1 MAASDTPQGWW
12 MYQGGP
18 AHGGYVTDTPI
29 HSGTVPAGPAQTF
42 TVQLGGPILSVP
54 AVTDGYAYVGVANS
68 HTQPGSNGGGLYRV
82 ELATG
87 TVMPDAYTWPIKLDQ
102 RDSHGFTGM
111 GCTPAVAGGNVYF
124 MGFDGWCYCVS
135 QDNLANLVWK
145 TNLRQQDLA
154 QNQPVTNDFSSI
166 QGIGDDPTQLPPAAG
181 WSSPVVVG
189 NRVYVGIGEGE
200 NPYLY
205 GFVFCL
211 AADTG
216 TVQWVFCTDQLTP
229 NQDNQPNEIPAAVV
243 QLNGGTLP
251 AGFTVVAGDNQPRG
265 ASVWSAIA
273 YDDGQLYVTT
283 GNPVNNNPVDPVDR
297 GLPLPT
303 PDWKDPYLPAG
314 CTQPLGLTNIPA
326 YSYSVLIL
334 DAGTGALKARFTPTQ
349 DTSYRPSDGDI
360 DFGGSAAVFTD
371 SSGQKR
377 VAVANKNGTLFLLD
391 PQTLELVAHRQL
403 LPYDTSGQRI
413 PSVDPHPPQ
422 SEQNVV
428 GPQTPPNCV
437 SDQNW
442 NENYSGVFGAP
453 AVIPS
458 SGLIFVGMGGPNYH
472 NASPG
477 IDYQST
483 PFMRAIQWNP
493 GDKTLADAW
502 QMAPAT
508 FQLPTGPVTVERYVK
523 PAIPT
528 AAQGDLA
535 MYNTPGEA
543 SIGSPAIAND
553 VVFVG
558 THYVALYAFDAADG
572 TLLWSD
578 PLGQQTL
585 GLNGG
590 YGYCMGP
597 AIWQN
602 YVVAGALVQGRDGG
616 VLRIYQWAAAPA
628 PAPAPSGGVS

>member
-1 MAASDTPQGWW
+1 MADSDTQQGWW

-18 AHGGYVTDTPI
+18 GHGGYVTDTPI
-29 HSGTVPAGPAQTF
+29 RSSTIGQGPAQTF

-68 HTQPGSNGGGLYRV
+68 HKQPGSNGGGLYRV
-82 ELATG
+82 ELASG
-87 TVMPDAYTWPIKLDQ
+87 TVMPDAFTWQIELDQ

-111 GCTPAVAGGNVYF
+111 GCTPAVANGNVYF

-154 QNQPVTNDFSSI
+154 QNQPVTNDFPKEWP
-166 QGIGDDPTQLPPAAG
+166 GYPPAAG
-181 WSSPVVVG
+181 WSSPVIVG
-189 NRVYVGIGEGE
+189 NSLYVGIGEGE
-200 NPYLY
+200 NPGLF

-216 TVQWVFCTDQLTP
+216 TVQWVFCTNQLTP
-229 NQDNQPNEIPAAVV
+229 GQDNQPNQIPAQVV
-243 QLNGGTLP
+243 QLQPGQTLP
-251 AGFTVVAGDNQPRG
+251 SMFTAIEAPDDARG

-273 YDDGQLYVTT
+273 YDSGLLYVTT
-283 GNPVNNNPVDPVDR
+283 GNPVNTADTNDVDHGLPVKPNWVDPHAVP
-297 GLPLPT
+297 GCAAVVG
-303 PDWKDPYLPAG
+303 PAS
-314 CTQPLGLTNIPA
+314 IPS
-326 YSYSVLIL
+326 YGYSVLIL
-334 DAGTGALKARFTPTQ
+334 DAATGALKAHYTPTA

-371 SSGQKR
+371 PSGQT
-377 VAVANKNGTLFLLD
+377 VVTVANKNGSLFVLNA
-391 PQTLELVAHRQL
+391 QTLEPLAIHQL

-413 PSVDPHPPQ
+413 PSVDPHPTDQ
-422 SEQNVV
+422 GVS
-428 GPQTPPNCV
+428 PQTPPNCE

-458 SGLIFVGMGGPNYH
+458 QGLIFVGMGGPNYH

-493 GDKTLADAW
+493 STATLQDAW
-502 QMAPAT
+502 PTAPAT

-523 PAIPT
+523 PAVPT
-528 AAQGDLA
+528 DAQPDLA
-535 MYNTPGEA
+535 MYSTPGEA

-558 THYVALYAFDAADG
+558 THYVALYAFSAADG

-597 AIWQN
+597 AVWQN

-616 VLRIYQWAAAPA
+616 LLRIYQWPAA
-628 PAPAPSGGVS
+628 SGPVS

>member
-29 HSGTVPAGPAQTF
+29 SSSTIGQGPAQTF
-42 TVQLGGPILSVP
+42 TLQLGGPILSVP
-54 AVTDGYAYVGVANS
+54 AVADGYAYVGVANS
-68 HTQPGSNGGGLYRV
+68 HKEPGSNGGGLYRV

-87 TVMPDAYTWPIKLDQ
+87 TVMPDAFTWQIRLDQ

-111 GCTPAVAGGNVYF
+111 GCTPAVANGNVYF

-135 QDNLANLVWK
+135 QSDLSTLVWK
-145 TNLRQQDLA
+145 TNLRQEDLA
-154 QNQPVTNDFSSI
+154 QNQPVTNDFP
-166 QGIGDDPTQLPPAAG
+166 QEYPGYPPAAG

-189 NRVYVGIGEGE
+189 NSVYVGIGEGE
-200 NPYLY
+200 NPGLF

-216 TVQWVFCTDQLTP
+216 KVQWVFCTNQLTP
-229 NQDNQPNEIPAAVV
+229 GQDNQPNQIPAAVV
-243 QLNGGTLP
+243 QLQPGETLP
-251 AGFTVVAGDNQPRG
+251 PMFTAVAGDNQPRG
-265 ASVWSAIA
+265 ASVWSGIA
-273 YDDGQLYVTT
+273 YAGGLLYITT
-283 GNPVNNNPVDPVDR
+283 GNPVDTDPNDPVDR
-297 GLPLPT
+297 GLPLPY
-303 PDWKDPYLPAG
+303 PGWKDPYLPPG
-314 CTQPLGLTNIPA
+314 CTQPEGVTSIPA
-326 YSYSVLIL
+326 YAYSVLIL
-334 DAGTGALKARFTPTQ
+334 DAATGALKAHFTPTQ

-371 SSGQKR
+371 SSGQTV
-377 VAVANKNGTLFLLD
+377 VAVASKNGSLFVLD
-391 PQTLELVAHRQL
+391 PQTLEPLATHQL
-403 LPYDTSGQRI
+403 LPYDVQNQRI
-413 PSVDPHPPQ
+413 PSVDPHPTDE
-422 SEQNVV
+422 SVA
-428 GPQTPPNCV
+428 PQTPPNCE

-458 SGLIFVGMGGPNYH
+458 KGLIFVGMGGPNYH

-493 GDKTLADAW
+493 AAKTLQDAW

-508 FQLPTGPVTVERYVK
+508 FQLPTGPVTVNRYVK
-523 PAIPT
+523 PAVPT
-528 AAQGDLA
+528 DAQPDLA

-543 SIGSPAIAND
+543 SIGSPAVAND

-590 YGYCMGP
+590 YGYCMG
-597 AIWQN
+597 AAVWQN

-616 VLRIYQWAAAPA
+616 ILRIYQWPAA
-628 PAPAPSGGVS
+628 APSGGGD